1 MSPLIKITWIKNNDK
16 ERFKKPH
23 KFLSIK
29 CYIIQQLT
37 GEYVID
43 YSLASAT
50 GLLNIHTLQWDSN
63 ALTYAGITADKL
75 PELVSVFDVSCKL
88 V

>member
-16 ERFKKPH
+16 ERFKKTW

-29 CYIIQQLT
+29 SYIIQQLVD
-37 GEYVID
+37 GYVID

-50 GLLNIHTLQWDSN
+50 GLLNIHKKTWERKTSCGGN
-63 ALTYAGITADKL
+63 TR
-75 PELVSVFDVSCKL
+75 PCLVYPPKQK
-88 V
+88 